1 MQKTFGF
8 KITVEYDCHD
18 MILENDF
25 LKSFD
30 NDPMRA
36 YKFISDDFTDDPS
49 SFADGHRI
57 VKIELIDEPQP

>member
-8 KITVEYDCHD
+8 KITVEYTCHN

-30 NDPMRA
+30 NDIMMA
-36 YKFISDDFTDDPS
+36 YKFISDDFNEDPS
-49 SFADGHRI
+49 AFADSHRI
-57 VKIELIDEPQP
+57 VKIDLIDEPQP